1 MDDQKAIQPQ
11 AGTDRDPLRSIP
23 GDALRRARERTP
35 ARILTGRA
43 GGSYTTSTWL
53 ELRRDHASARD
64 AVRTELDLTRDLGR
78 EFVDRWDLFEVATL
92 AASKDE
98 YLLRPDLGRTL
109 SDAAR
114 AEILA
119 RRSAGVDVQVVIG
132 DGLSA
137 AAVAAQVPALLPA
150 LAEQLNQAGLTMGRP
165 FFVRHCRVGVMND
178 VGELLKPA
186 VIALLIGE
194 RPGLATA
201 ESLSVY
207 MAHRPR
213 AGDDDSRRNL
223 ISNIHA
229 RGVPIDQAAR
239 RVVHLILQMIDRQ
252 ASGVSVKETWSDELP
267 APSRQSIETS

>member
-1 MDDQKAIQPQ
+1 MDDRNAIRPMPQ
-11 AGTDRDPLRSIP
+11 GDAAPLASLP

-43 GGSYTTSTWL
+43 GGSYTTQTWL

-64 AVRTELDLTRDLGR
+64 AVRTELDLERDLGR

-92 AASKDE
+92 AASKDA
-98 YLLRPDLGRTL
+98 YLLRPDLGRSL
-109 SDAAR
+109 SESAR
-114 AEILA
+114 DQIQA
-119 RRSAGVDVQVVIG
+119 RRSSGVDVQLVIG

-137 AAVAAQVPALLPA
+137 SAVAAQVPALLPA
-150 LAEQLNQAGLTMGRP
+150 MADQLDRAGLTLGLP
-165 FFVRHCRVGVMND
+165 FLVRHCRVGVMND
-178 VGELLKPA
+178 VGELLNPS
-186 VIALLIGE
+186 VVALLIGE

-213 AGDDDSRRNL
+213 AGHDDSRRNL

-229 RGVPIDQAAR
+229 RGVPIDQAALR
-239 RVVHLILQMIDRQ
+239 AAHLIRQMIERRT
-252 ASGVSVKETWSDELP
+252 SGVSVKETWTAELP
-267 APSRQSIETS
+267 ASSQAPPELR